1 MDHADFFRSEKH
13 KLTENSV
20 KGSLS
25 KNFSFWKNLGTYD
38 YILDIV
44 KNGYSI
50 PFTKLPP
57 TMKIR
62 NNLSAMKNKSFVQE
76 KVNELLSSGRVVKVP
91 FQPFVVSP
99 LSVAENRTK
108 KRLILD
114 LSVLNNFVRKEKI
127 RFEDHKVASQ
137 YFTKDCYCIK
147 FDLCSGY
154 HHIDIAAEFQTYLGF
169 QWEGDYFCFTVL
181 PFGLSS
187 APFIFTK
194 CLRPMV
200 KLWRENGLKIVLYLD
215 DGLLMA
221 PSYDTCNL
229 ASTFVRDSLS
239 QAGFHINFEKSVFIP
254 TQDIEWLGLRWN
266 SKLFELSIPQRRVD
280 DVKACLLRVIP
291 LLPHISYR
299 QLAQVTGKLISLS
312 PVLGSIC
319 RLMTRYCYMTVSSR
333 TSWDKRIINLDPSVL
348 YELHFWL
355 KNVSRFNSKK
365 NERNS
370 TFPFSCIFRCE

>member
-1 MDHADFFRSEKH
+1 M
-13 KLTENSV
+13 
-20 KGSLS
+20 
-25 KNFSFWKNLGTYD
+25 
-38 YILDIV
+38 
-44 KNGYSI
+44 
-50 PFTKLPP
+50 
-57 TMKIR
+57 
-62 NNLSAMKNKSFVQE
+62 
-76 KVNELLSSGRVVKVP
+76 KVP

-99 LSVAENRTK
+99 LSFAENRTK

-127 RFEDHKVASQ
+127 RFEDHNVASQ

-169 QWEGDYFCFTVL
+169 QWEGDYCCFTVL

-239 QAGFHINFEKSVFIP
+239 QAGFHINCEKSVFIP

-299 QLAQVTGKLISLS
+299 QLAQVTIKLISLS

-365 NERNS
+365 MKEIQRS
-370 TFPFSCIFRCE
+370 HLVIFSDASDVAAGAFTVEICNKVFHRMWENMRPKRVLRGAN

>member
-76 KVNELLSSGRVVKVP
+76 KVNELLSSGRAVKVP

-127 RFEDHKVASQ
+127 MFEDHKVASQ

-154 HHIDIAAEFQTYLGF
+154 HHIDIAAEFHTYLGF

-221 PSYDTCNL
+221 PSYDW
-229 ASTFVRDSLS
+229 F
-239 QAGFHINFEKSVFIP
+239 
-254 TQDIEWLGLRWN
+254 
-266 SKLFELSIPQRRVD
+266 
-280 DVKACLLRVIP
+280 
-291 LLPHISYR
+291 SY
-299 QLAQVTGKLISLS
+299 Q
-312 PVLGSIC
+312 
-319 RLMTRYCYMTVSSR
+319 
-333 TSWDKRIINLDPSVL
+333 
-348 YELHFWL
+348 F
-355 KNVSRFNSKK
+355 
-365 NERNS
+365 
-370 TFPFSCIFRCE
+370 